1 MKIVKFPLSLL
12 KPLKRYLEERK
23 KETEKK
29 LVDLEAEDPF
39 SDTDRLNDNAASD
52 TDVKEQVG
60 HQRVE
65 AIKLELSRNLVRI
78 KKALTKIGVGKYGLC
93 EKCGKMIDTDR
104 LSVVPTAELCIVC
117 AKKEEANHSAA

>member
-1 MKIVKFPLSLL
+1 MKIVLGPI
-12 KPLKRYLEERK
+12 KRYLEERK
-23 KETEKK
+23 KATEKK

-39 SDTDRLNDNAASD
+39 SDTERLNDNAASD
-52 TDVKEQVG
+52 SDVKEQVG

-117 AKKEEANHSAA
+117 AKEEEGTN